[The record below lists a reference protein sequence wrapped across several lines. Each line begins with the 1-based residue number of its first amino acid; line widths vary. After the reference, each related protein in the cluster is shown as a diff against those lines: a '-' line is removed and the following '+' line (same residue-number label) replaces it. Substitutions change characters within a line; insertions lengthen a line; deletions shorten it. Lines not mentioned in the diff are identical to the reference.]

1 MKIRNLFMIYLVG
14 CLLLSGCHKIPSSS
28 ETGSGENTNNQ
39 GNGSI
44 STSDWGRGESPV
56 PNRRMGLD
64 RNFPEHIANGEN
76 GIYLLDRSFV
86 YYLENGTDVLI
97 PLCGR
102 PDCTHNSADCNAYI
116 DGSEIT
122 YYNGFLYVFCGES
135 DGKIVRMDPDG
146 SNHVTMFDLTES
158 VDKIGGDSIGSCMMT
173 EGYCIFTVEKWIEVD
188 DGDGSDIT
196 QQHKKQWIGS
206 FYCKIDGSDGEPKES
221 SGKYEDITVSPLY
234 SCGNIILAF
243 ANEPQ
248 NGGEYASYWQWHP
261 ETDTYTY
268 LMDTPR
274 YSGYYDD
281 TAGYYHMDGAIRRY
295 TIATGKEEVMAQT
308 GLTGAYHVRAFPDC
322 LVLFTSSE
330 EDYTLYVYNWAYEL
344 VEAVDVSVCKGKHMP
359 SVLIGETPDRFI
371 LSDAEFNYYYINK
384 SELGNGTAEVH
395 PIENFLT

>member
-1 MKIRNLFMIYLVG
+1 M
-14 CLLLSGCHKIPSSS
+14 LLSGCSAEPVKPQATEPVGDSSW
-28 ETGSGENTNNQ
+28 
-39 GNGSI
+39 I
-44 STSDWGRGESPV
+44 KGESPV

-64 RNFPEHIANGEN
+64 RNFPEHTANGEN
-76 GIYLLDRSFV
+76 GIYILDRSFI

-122 YYNGFLYVFCGES
+122 YYDGYLYVFCAGS

-146 SNHVTMFDLTES
+146 SNHVTVLDLMES
-158 VDKIGGDSIGSCMMT
+158 VNKIGGERVSSGLVT
-173 EGYCIFTVEKWIEVD
+173 EGYCFFSVSKMVEID
-188 DGDGSDIT
+188 DGDGSDIS
-196 QQHKKQWIGS
+196 QSFESRWIGA
-206 FYCKIDGSDGEPKES
+206 FYCKIDGSDEEPKEAS
-221 SGKYEDITVSPLY
+221 AGHENLSISPLY

-295 TIATGKEEVMAQT
+295 TIATGKEEVMVQT

-330 EDYTLYVYNWAYEL
+330 EDYTLYVYNWEYEL

-359 SVLIGETPDRFI
+359 SVLIGETADRFI
-371 LSDAEFNYYYINK
+371 LSDAELNYYYINK
-384 SELGNGTAEVH
+384 SELGKGTAEVH
-395 PIENFLT
+395 PIEVL

>member
-1 MKIRNLFMIYLVG
+1 MRWRFLFIICLVG
-14 CLLLSGCHKIPSSS
+14 CLLLSGCDAASIKPQATEPVGDSS
-28 ETGSGENTNNQ
+28 
-39 GNGSI
+39 
-44 STSDWGRGESPV
+44 WVKGESPV

-64 RNFPEHIANGEN
+64 RNFPEHTANGEN
-76 GIYLLDRSFV
+76 GIYLLDRSFI

-116 DGSEIT
+116 VGSEIT
-122 YYNGFLYVFCGES
+122 YYDGFLYVFCGGS
-135 DGKIVRMDPDG
+135 DAKIVRMDPDG
-146 SNHVTMFDLTES
+146 SNHVTVIDLMES
-158 VDKIGGDSIGSCMMT
+158 VNKIGGERVSSGFVT
-173 EGYCIFTVEKWIEVD
+173 EGYCVFSISKMVEVD
-188 DGDGSDIT
+188 DGDGSDIS
-196 QQHKKQWIGS
+196 QQFKEQWIGS
-206 FYCKIDGSDGEPKES
+206 FYCKIDGSQGEPKVL
-221 SGKYEDITVSPLY
+221 SGKHEEISVSPLY

-322 LVLFTSSE
+322 LVLFTSSK

-344 VEAVDVSVCKGKHMP
+344 VEAVDVGVCKGKHMP

-371 LSDAEFNYYYINK
+371 LSDAEFNYYYISK

-395 PIENFLT
+395 SIEIL